1 MQLED
6 VLMRRASRGDTLVEV
21 LLGVTIFSLVAV
33 ITLET
38 MNRGM
43 AISQYALETTLVR
56 QQVDAQ
62 AEMLRYTHD
71 TKSDIWKKL
80 VADNAVS
87 IATVGDNEGGLGLAA
102 CPDNFSNREFA
113 LVATPAHASKISI
126 LNNPGDYKQAETYAR
141 VDGDTKKTY
150 GISVRLVKPSTANGS
165 KDSNKYDAY
174 IKACWMPVGSKMP
187 ATIGTIVRLYDSGR

>member
-1 MQLED
+1 
-6 VLMRRASRGDTLVEV
+6 MRKFNRGDTIVEV
-21 LLGVTIFSLVAV
+21 LLGVTIFSMVAV

-62 AEMLRYTHD
+62 AEMLRYAHD

-80 VADNAVS
+80 ADNNAVS
-87 IATVGDNEGGLGLAA
+87 VSSVNDNEGGLGAES
-102 CPDNFSNREFA
+102 CPDNFSNKEFA
-113 LVATPAHASKISI
+113 LAATPSLDSKISI
-126 LNNPGDYKQAETYAR
+126 LNNPGDYKPAETYAR
-141 VDGDTKKTY
+141 VDSSTKKTY
-150 GISVRLVKPSTANGS
+150 GIAVRLVKPSTAVGS
-165 KDSNKYDAY
+165 RDSNKYDAY
-174 IKACWMPVGSKMP
+174 IKACWMPVGSKIP

>member
-1 MQLED
+1 
-6 VLMRRASRGDTLVEV
+6 MRKFSRGDTIVEV
-21 LLGVTIFSLVAV
+21 LLGVTIFSMVAV

-62 AEMLRYTHD
+62 AEMLRYAHD

-80 VADNAVS
+80 ADNNAVS
-87 IATVGDNEGGLGLAA
+87 VSSVNDNEGGLGAES
-102 CPDNFSNREFA
+102 CPDNFSNKEFA
-113 LVATPAHASKISI
+113 LAATSSLGSKISI
-126 LNNPGDYKQAETYAR
+126 LNNPGDYKPAETYAR
-141 VDGDTKKTY
+141 VDSSTKKTY
-150 GISVRLVKPSTANGS
+150 GIAVRLVKPSTAVGS
-165 KDSNKYDAY
+165 RDSNKYDAY

>member
-1 MQLED
+1 
-6 VLMRRASRGDTLVEV
+6 MRKFNRGDTIVEV
-21 LLGVTIFSLVAV
+21 LLGVTIFSMVAV

-62 AEMLRYTHD
+62 AEMLRYAHD

-80 VADNAVS
+80 VDNNAVS
-87 IATVGDNEGGLGLAA
+87 VSSVNDNEGGLGVES
-102 CPDNFSNREFA
+102 CPDNFSNKEFA
-113 LVATPAHASKISI
+113 LAATPSLGSKISI
-126 LNNPGDYKQAETYAR
+126 LNNPGDYKPAETYAR
-141 VDGDTKKTY
+141 VDGSTKKTY
-150 GISVRLVKPSTANGS
+150 GIAVRLVKPSTAVGS
-165 KDSNKYDAY
+165 RDSNKHDAY

>member
-1 MQLED
+1 
-6 VLMRRASRGDTLVEV
+6 MRKFSRGDTIVEV
-21 LLGVTIFSLVAV
+21 LLGVTIFSMVAV

-62 AEMLRYTHD
+62 AEMLRYAHD

-80 VADNAVS
+80 ADNNSVS
-87 IATVGDNEGGLGLAA
+87 VSSVNDNEGGLGAES
-102 CPDNFSNREFA
+102 CPDNFSNKEFA
-113 LVATPAHASKISI
+113 LAATPSLGSKISI
-126 LNNPGDYKQAETYAR
+126 LNNPGDYKPAETYAR
-141 VDGDTKKTY
+141 VDGSTKKTY
-150 GISVRLVKPSTANGS
+150 GIAVRLVKPSMAVGS
-165 KDSNKYDAY
+165 RDSNKYDAY